1 MGKHRGD
8 DDWFGEDAGSPQPPA
23 RGRASVPGSGG
34 AAVPPPKKKP
44 DDENTTDPLGLIP
57 GPDETTLM
65 PRIPRESAP
74 PPSADR
80 PETRRRRSIKRHR
93 DGSPSKP
100 AKMVRVGGE
109 LLLTLGV
116 VVMLFV
122 AYQMW
127 GTEAEIN
134 SAQGKQSD
142 AWEDAVD
149 EGKDP
154 TLDPVPGGA
163 IARLYMPQIRS
174 DPWVIV
180 EGTDL
185 DDIEKAPGH
194 YTDSAMPGEK
204 GNFAVAGHNV
214 SAIFRH
220 IDELKQGD
228 KIVVETAKK
237 FYVYEITGNK
247 IVKPTNLDVVAPVPN
262 EPGVKPTDE
271 DRWFTMTTCYPWWD
285 NYERFIVWAKLSGSQ
300 DRGDSLPPEA
310 TGGQ

>member
-1 MGKHRGD
+1 MSKHRGH
-8 DDWFGEDAGSPQPPA
+8 DDWYDEDQPPQRPA
-23 RGRASVPGSGG
+23 RGRASVPK
-34 AAVPPPKKKP
+34 PPRKNP
-44 DDENTTDPLGLIP
+44 DDGESKGDPLGLIP

-65 PRIPRESAP
+65 PRIPRGPAAP
-74 PPSADR
+74 PTADR
-80 PETRRRRSIKRHR
+80 PERRRRRSIRRHR
-93 DGSPSKP
+93 DGAPSKQ
-100 AKMVRVGGE
+100 AKVVRVGGE
-109 LLLTLGV
+109 VLLTLGM

-122 AYQMW
+122 AYQIW
-127 GTEAEIN
+127 GTDAEIN

-142 AWEDAVD
+142 EWEDAV
-149 EGKDP
+149 GKGEDP

-163 IARLYMPQIRS
+163 IARLYMPQIRT

-180 EGTDL
+180 EGTEL

-194 YTDSAMPGEK
+194 YSDSAMPGEK

-220 IDELKQGD
+220 IDELDEGD
-228 KIVVETAKK
+228 KVVIETAKK
-237 FYVYEITGNK
+237 FFVYEITGNK
-247 IVKPTNLDVVAPVPN
+247 IVKPTDLDVVAPVPN

-285 NYERFIVWAKLSGSQ
+285 NYERYIVWAQLTATH

-310 TGGQ
+310 KGEQ

>member
-1 MGKHRGD
+1 MHRGD
-8 DDWFGEDAGSPQPPA
+8 DDWFGEAEPPFDPPA
-23 RGRASVPGSGG
+23 RGRASVPGQGG
-34 AAVPPPKKKP
+34 RVPPPEVP
-44 DDENTTDPLGLIP
+44 DEPETGEPEIDPLGLIP
-57 GPDETTLM
+57 GPDETTLI

-74 PPSADR
+74 PPAADR

-93 DGSPSKP
+93 DGSPSP
-100 AKMVRVGGE
+100 QAKAVRIGGE

-134 SAQGKQSD
+134 NAQGKQSD
-142 AWEDAVD
+142 AWEDQVD
-149 EGKDP
+149 KGKDP

-174 DPWVIV
+174 EPWVIV

-194 YTDSAMPGEK
+194 YSDSAMPGEK

-220 IDELKQGD
+220 IDELKEGD
-228 KIVVETAKK
+228 KVVIETAKK
-237 FYVYEITGNK
+237 FFIYEITGNK

-285 NYERFIVWAKLSGSQ
+285 NYERYIVWAQLTDERK
-300 DRGDSLPPEA
+300 RGDALPPEA
-310 TGGQ
+310 GGK

>member
-1 MGKHRGD
+1 MSKHRGY
-8 DDWFGEDAGSPQPPA
+8 DDWFDEGHQSPA
-23 RGRASVPGSGG
+23 RGRASVPGSHGR
-34 AAVPPPKKKP
+34 VPPVPPRRKKS
-44 DDENTTDPLGLIP
+44 DSGTDPLGLIP

-65 PRIPRESAP
+65 PRIPNETSP
-74 PPSADR
+74 PPASDR

-93 DGSPSKP
+93 DGAPSTQ
-100 AKMVRVGGE
+100 AKVVRFGGE
-109 LLLTLGV
+109 ILLSLGM

-127 GTEAEIN
+127 GTDAAIN
-134 SAQGKQSD
+134 NAQGKQSD
-142 AWEDAVD
+142 AWEDAVAKG
-149 EGKDP
+149 EDP

-163 IARLYMPQIRS
+163 IARLYMPQIRPE
-174 DPWVIV
+174 PWVIV

-220 IDELKQGD
+220 IDELKEGD
-228 KIVVETAKK
+228 KVVVETATK
-237 FYVYEITGNK
+237 FFIYEVTGNK

-262 EPGVKPTDE
+262 EPGVQPTDE

-285 NYERFIVWAKLSGSQ
+285 NYERFIVWTKLAETRE
-300 DRGDSLPPEA
+300 RGDSLPSEA
-310 TGGQ
+310 EGGQ